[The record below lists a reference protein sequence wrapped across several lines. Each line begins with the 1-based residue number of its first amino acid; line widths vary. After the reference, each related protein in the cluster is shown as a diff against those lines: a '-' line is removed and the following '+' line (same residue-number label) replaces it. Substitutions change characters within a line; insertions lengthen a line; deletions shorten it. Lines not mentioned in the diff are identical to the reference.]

1 MNVTE
6 HVVTD
11 SDTAQAV
18 GSGDLPVLATPR
30 LAQWFEMAAF
40 AAAAQEVDPGH
51 TTVGTLLSV
60 EHVRPTALGDS
71 VFIHC
76 AKPVRDGRR
85 IIFAI
90 RAEDADGL
98 EIATGKV
105 HRAVVDPERF
115 MARFVTS

>member
-1 MNVTE
+1 M
-6 HVVTD
+6 TD
-11 SDTAQAV
+11 SDTAQVV
-18 GSGDLPVLATPR
+18 GSGDLPVLATPQ
-30 LAQWFEMAAF
+30 LARWFEMAAF

-60 EHVRPTALGDS
+60 EHVRPSAVGDS

-90 RAEDADGL
+90 RAEDAEGQ

-105 HRAVVDPERF
+105 HRAVIDPNRF
-115 MARFVTS
+115 MARFGAS